1 MTLSPYNRAKSNFFK
16 ELYLMKEFLLLCVAI
31 EIALILVS
39 CVLAILLYG
48 LTAATVAL
56 INRVSL
62 DRIRLKNRKKKP
74 RVEAIRMGSLLQ
86 NDDDEN
92 RDR

>member
-1 MTLSPYNRAKSNFFK
+1 
-16 ELYLMKEFLLLCVAI
+16 MKEFLLLCVAI

>member
-1 MTLSPYNRAKSNFFK
+1 
-16 ELYLMKEFLLLCVAI
+16 VAI
-31 EIALILVS
+31 EIALSLVS